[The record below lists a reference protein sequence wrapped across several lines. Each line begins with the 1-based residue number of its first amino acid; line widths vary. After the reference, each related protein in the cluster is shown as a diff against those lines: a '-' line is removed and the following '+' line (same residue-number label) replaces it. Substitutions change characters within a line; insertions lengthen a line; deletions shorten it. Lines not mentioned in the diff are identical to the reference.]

1 MKMSLIAAMDRNRLI
16 GSNNQ
21 LPWHLPAD
29 LAHFKQ
35 ITMGKPIVM
44 GRKTY
49 ESIGRPL
56 PGRTNIVLSRS
67 GFKAQGI
74 EVVSSICEAVAM
86 AATAEELVVIGGG
99 SIYEMVI
106 DVVDQ
111 MHLTVV
117 EGEFTGDAWFPVFD
131 DEQWVISSEEKH
143 FADEKNQYD
152 YSYLTYDRNELIRKK

>member
-131 DEQWVISSEEKH
+131 DKQWVISSEEKY